1 MNIKDYIKFEKNI
14 WIAKIKVTPK
24 ANKNEFFSILDDWT
38 LKVRIKAVPENWKAN
53 KELINFLAKEFWI
66 KKSQIEVMH
75 WKTDQNKLVKIDIS
89 TLK

>member
-1 MNIKDYIKFEKNI
+1 MKIKDYITFEKNI

-24 ANKNEFFSILDDWT
+24 SNKNEFFSVLDDWT

-53 KELINFLAKEFWI
+53 KELINFLAKEFWV

-75 WKTDQNKLVKIDIS
+75 WKTDQNKLVKINI
-89 TLK
+89 

>member
-1 MNIKDYIKFEKNI
+1 MKIKDYIAFEKDI

-24 ANKNEFFSILDDWT
+24 SNKNEFFSVLDDWT

-53 KELINFLAKEFWI
+53 KELINFLAKEFWV

-75 WKTDQNKLVKIDIS
+75 WKTDQNKLVKINI
-89 TLK
+89 

>member
-1 MNIKDYIKFEKNI
+1 MKIKDYIAFEKDI

-24 ANKNEFFSILDDWT
+24 SNKNEFFSVLDDWT

-53 KELINFLAKEFWI
+53 KELISFLAKEFWI

-75 WKTDQNKLVKIDIS
+75 WKTDQNKLVKINI
-89 TLK
+89 